1 MSEADRIAVLVFF
14 VMVFGGGLVLAA
26 VRLLRKSDK
35 ENARDRLRELT
46 TGTPTEVETKS
57 VAEMARA
64 QREARRRR
72 MRESM
77 GVLGTFLAR
86 MEALGGRRGVYTVAV
101 AVPALFLFALL
112 VNWLL
117 LPFPW
122 WIETILAIAIPG
134 TTAYLSHEMLVERF
148 RNAFLAQMPDILDT
162 ITRASQ
168 AGVPVAQAIRNIG
181 DIYEWPAGPEFR
193 RIGQNLQLGN
203 DMVTVLDEA
212 ELRIRIA
219 DFSFL
224 CVCLLLQRETGGSLS
239 STLSNL
245 ASVIR
250 DRRDLRL
257 KARALTA
264 EARIMTKIIA
274 AIPLVMIGLMWFM
287 SPDYIGLLF
296 ETPQGNMI
304 LGVAGIMLTIGL
316 LVVNRLSKLNV

>member
-35 ENARDRLRELT
+35 ENARDSLRELT
-46 TGTPTEVETKS
+46 TGTPTEVETKA
-57 VAEMARA
+57 VAEVAPA

-134 TTAYLSHEMLVERF
+134 TTAYLSHEM
-148 RNAFLAQMPDILDT
+148 
-162 ITRASQ
+162 
-168 AGVPVAQAIRNIG
+168 
-181 DIYEWPAGPEFR
+181 
-193 RIGQNLQLGN
+193 
-203 DMVTVLDEA
+203 
-212 ELRIRIA
+212 
-219 DFSFL
+219 
-224 CVCLLLQRETGGSLS
+224 
-239 STLSNL
+239 
-245 ASVIR
+245 
-250 DRRDLRL
+250 
-257 KARALTA
+257 
-264 EARIMTKIIA
+264 
-274 AIPLVMIGLMWFM
+274 
-287 SPDYIGLLF
+287 
-296 ETPQGNMI
+296 
-304 LGVAGIMLTIGL
+304 
-316 LVVNRLSKLNV
+316 